1 MIDRFVADLRYALRI
16 LRRNPG
22 FATTATL
29 VLSLGIGA
37 NTAFF
42 GLVDALLFKPL
53 PVRAPE
59 QLVRVATSGTDGA
72 MSYAEYLDYRSGA
85 KRTLAGLLAFTANT
99 LEYLAEGSRDSESI
113 AAYLVTD
120 DYFEVLGVQAALG
133 RYLPPHPEAGEPPA
147 VVLSN
152 AFWRT
157 HFAADPRIVG
167 RTLWLN
173 RASFVVAGVA
183 PPTFAGT
190 LRGGSPQVYVP
201 FRSQIPAEEL
211 LVRGRRDLI
220 AIGRLQPH
228 ASAEAA
234 RAELLVVAQQMAARQ
249 GLINASSHV
258 AVVPENEA
266 LFLDAPPL
274 RHLVSALFAM
284 FGLVQ
289 IVACANLAGL
299 LTARATFR
307 RREIAMRATLGASR
321 RVLVDQLVTESLVL
335 ACLGCA
341 GGLLVGVVARNG
353 LWAWLQ
359 TAIVEQLG
367 LEALWI
373 DTGLDARVALFTL
386 VIALGSTLLFGLAPA
401 WHASTPQLY
410 GRAQDD
416 PTAPTPAHVARLRFL
431 VTGQVTLS
439 VVLLGCSVLL
449 VQTVRQATSA
459 DLGHPLDR
467 VLVATLNLSAA
478 EKGTARLGFER
489 ALDRARALPG
499 VEDAALGG
507 GGWPGYL
514 PQSMT
519 PGRPR
524 QNYVFTTV
532 GARFLQTL
540 RIPLVSGRDFD
551 ARDVQGSTRV
561 AILNE
566 RLAEALWPGQT
577 AVGRKLALSDVE
589 PPFIVVGVAHTVRAM
604 PIGPPFFQIYAPLG
618 QHDVGSTALHVRA
631 SPGFEE
637 AIRRQLPGELRAL
650 NLGLPSIRVRSLAA
664 ASGSLLALPRAA
676 VTALAALGLIAL
688 VLAAVG
694 LYGTTAYV
702 AGRRA
707 RECGIRRVL
716 GASGLSVFRLLI
728 AGSMRAVG
736 AGLGLG
742 VLVSLAAGLLMKAA
756 FLGTAFDPLA
766 LLVAPLLLA
775 ATAFAAV
782 CLPALRATSVE
793 PVVVLREE

>member
-1 MIDRFVADLRYALRI
+1 MVDRFVADLRHALRV
-16 LRRNPG
+16 LRLNPG
-22 FATTATL
+22 FAATSTL

-72 MSYAEYLDYRSGA
+72 MSYAEYLDYRSST
-85 KRTLAGLLAFTANT
+85 RTLAGLLAFTANT
-99 LEYLAEGSRDSESI
+99 VEYLAGGSRDSESI

-133 RYLPPHPEAGEPPA
+133 RYLPARPEAGEPPA
-147 VVLSN
+147 VVLSD

-157 HFAADPRIVG
+157 HLAADPRIVG

-173 RASFVVAGVA
+173 RVSFVVSGVA
-183 PPTFAGT
+183 PPTFTGT
-190 LRGGSPQVYVP
+190 LRGGSPQVYLP
-201 FRSQIPAEEL
+201 FRSQVPAEEL
-211 LVRGRRDLI
+211 LARGRRDLI
-220 AIGRLQPH
+220 AIGRLQPQ
-228 ASAEAA
+228 ASVEAA

-249 GLINASSHV
+249 GPTSVASHL

-274 RHLVSALFAM
+274 RHTVRAFFAM
-284 FGLVQ
+284 LGLVLF
-289 IVACANLAGL
+289 VACANLAGL

-321 RVLVDQLVTESLVL
+321 RVLVSQLVTESLVL
-335 ACLGCA
+335 ACLGGA
-341 GGLLVGVVARNG
+341 GGLLMGVVARNG
-353 LWAWLQ
+353 LWMWLQ
-359 TAIVEQLG
+359 SAIVDQLG
-367 LEALWI
+367 MQALWI

-386 VIALGSTLLFGLAPA
+386 AIALGSTLLFGLAPA

-416 PTAPTPAHVARLRFL
+416 PTAPTPAHVARLRLL
-431 VTGQVTLS
+431 VTSQVTLS
-439 VVLLGCSVLL
+439 VVLLWCAVLL
-449 VQTVRQATSA
+449 VQAVRHATSA

-467 VLVATLNLSAA
+467 VLVASLNLSAA
-478 EKGTARLGFER
+478 EKGKAKPGFER

-499 VEDAALGG
+499 VEEAALGG

-524 QNYVFTTV
+524 QNYVFTTI
-532 GARFLQTL
+532 GPRFLQTL
-540 RIPLVSGRDFD
+540 RIPLVSGREFD

-566 RLAEALWPGQT
+566 RLAEALWPGQA
-577 AVGRKLALSDVE
+577 AVGRKLALSNDE
-589 PPFIVVGVAHTVRAM
+589 PPLIVVGVAHTVRTM
-604 PIGPPFFQIYAPLG
+604 PIGPPFFQIYAPLS
-618 QHDVGSTALHVRA
+618 QHDVGSTALHIRA
-631 SPGFEE
+631 APGREE
-637 AIRRQLPGELRAL
+637 ALQRQLPGELRAL

-664 ASGSLLALPRAA
+664 ATSSIMALPRAA
-676 VTALAALGLIAL
+676 VTALATLGVVALI
-688 VLAAVG
+688 LAAVG
-694 LYGTTAYV
+694 LYGITAYV

-716 GASGLSVFRLLI
+716 GASRLSVLRLLI

-742 VLVSLAAGLLMKAA
+742 ILLSLAAGVLMKAA
-756 FLGTAFDPLA
+756 FPGAAFDPLA

-775 ATAFAAV
+775 ATAIGAV
-782 CLPALRATSVE
+782 CFPALRTISVE